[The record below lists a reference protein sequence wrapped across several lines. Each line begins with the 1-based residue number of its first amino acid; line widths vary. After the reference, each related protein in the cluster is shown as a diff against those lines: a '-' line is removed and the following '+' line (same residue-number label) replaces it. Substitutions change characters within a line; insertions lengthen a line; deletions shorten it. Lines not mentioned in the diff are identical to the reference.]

1 MLLYCNSV
9 CTFYPVLLLI
19 HDLELN
25 PGPPSSLGK
34 KPKSRKINVTIA
46 HLNVC
51 SMASHKKFYL
61 VEQMIVHD
69 NYDPFDIS
77 ESWLDPSM
85 TNNDLQI
92 PGYVIFR
99 QDRGPHKSGGGIIV
113 YIRNSFQASSI
124 DKLST
129 TTDANSQ
136 QLWLKV
142 WCRKSKSF
150 LLCAAYRPD
159 SEAMSRF
166 LDDFTASYMDSP
178 LLGMEVMVTGYLN
191 ADILLGYPCP
201 EGRALMDLWDSL
213 NLSQLVTQPTRTT
226 DTSVMLIDVA
236 LTTNKNFIKSCIVNT
251 SAVTDHCLVAVT
263 LSLKAPKPRST
274 YIFTRSYRN
283 YNSEL
288 FPSLET

>member
-1 MLLYCNSV
+1 
-9 CTFYPVLLLI
+9 
-19 HDLELN
+19 
-25 PGPPSSLGK
+25 
-34 KPKSRKINVTIA
+34 
-46 HLNVC
+46 
-51 SMASHKKFYL
+51 
-61 VEQMIVHD
+61 
-69 NYDPFDIS
+69 
-77 ESWLDPSM
+77 M

-124 DKLST
+124 DNLST

-166 LDDFTASYMDSP
+166 FDDFTASYMDSP

-191 ADILLGYPCP
+191 ADILLGSPCP
-201 EGRALMDLWDSL
+201 EGRALMDL
-213 NLSQLVTQPTRTT
+213 
-226 DTSVMLIDVA
+226 
-236 LTTNKNFIKSCIVNT
+236 
-251 SAVTDHCLVAVT
+251 
-263 LSLKAPKPRST
+263 
-274 YIFTRSYRN
+274 
-283 YNSEL
+283 
-288 FPSLET
+288 